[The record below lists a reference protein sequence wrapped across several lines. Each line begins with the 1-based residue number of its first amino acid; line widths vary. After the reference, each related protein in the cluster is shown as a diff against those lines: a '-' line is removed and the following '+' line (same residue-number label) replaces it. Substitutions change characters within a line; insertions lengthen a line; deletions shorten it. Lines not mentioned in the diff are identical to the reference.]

1 MLQYNSNSIPFPD
14 FQCVVYILTL
24 SLEECG
30 SDRSNGGPVVLPLV
44 VPIHGGSDRGSGAAE
59 APPLFELN
67 ASHFSFDNKAFLYNG
82 NKFLM

>member
-1 MLQYNSNSIPFPD
+1 MVHALIRDTDVTIQFQFHPFLD

-44 VPIHGGSDRGSGAAE
+44 VPIHGGSDRGSGA
-59 APPLFELN
+59 PHVL
-67 ASHFSFDNKAFLYNG
+67 S
-82 NKFLM
+82 